1 DIRLVVDMWFM
12 LSTLHSPPDQALAV
26 ARELA
31 AHPDFDWRNPNRF
44 RALIGGFSA
53 NHAGF
58 HRADGG
64 GYDFL
69 ADWLIRM
76 DAVNPQI
83 AARMSSAFESW
94 TRYDAGRQA
103 HARAALDRILA
114 TPSLSKNLREM
125 AARIRQAG

>member
-1 DIRLVVDMWFM
+1 MQTPAQAD
-12 LSTLHSPPDQALAV
+12 PDRAV
-26 ARELA
+26 EVAKTLA
-31 AHPDFDWRNPNRF
+31 AHPDFDWKNPNRF
-44 RALIGGFSA
+44 RALIGGLCG

-58 HRADGG
+58 HRADGA

-83 AARMSSAFESW
+83 AARMSSALESW

-103 HARAALDRILA
+103 HARAALDRILSQ
-114 TPSLSKNLREM
+114 PKLSKNLGDM
-125 AARIRQAG
+125 IGRIRSAT